1 MGNVIRNIRIG
12 GVTNIAQMS
21 VPLEALTALVAPNN
35 YGKSNVLQ
43 GVEFAVRFMTATP
56 QERRQMMAQRTL
68 IPINAS
74 MDCRPFE
81 FEISGTTDDY
91 DYEYGY
97 RFEWA
102 TTKEGLTGQRITGEW
117 LRAKGTAEPTLERMQ
132 SQAGLN
138 RGSSESH
145 LSLLRDGRVASEEGE
160 ANFAERG
167 GGRRSQPKY
176 RSLLKRD
183 GETEALM
190 APTPTSRC
198 SKPLTVDGSTLA
210 LDRLS
215 GIDKLFFAPL
225 VGALQRLSVQRVN
238 TLDNPDGI
246 FSTPYPA
253 TGTALYSTA
262 MPRSGETGYFINSLR
277 RLAPDRYEL
286 LRSTLLQLIP
296 GIEDFEPVQVDL
308 SERADV
314 PFQMPNTYYDIRVK
328 ERHNNQYT
336 SINSVSTGCKKIL
349 WVLTTAMAASMNGV
363 QLLMFEELENSVHP
377 RLLQSLLQVV
387 DTLAGDT
394 KVITTSHSPFLV
406 RYLRPER
413 IYLGLPTP
421 EGVADFRTIRPS
433 KVKKVLQLASGED
446 TSVGEYLF
454 EMMLDAEADQDM
466 LDEYFVR

>member
-1 MGNVIRNIRIG
+1 MNNIIRNIRIG
-12 GVTNIAQMS
+12 GITNIAQVS

-43 GVEFAVRFMTATP
+43 GVEFAVRFLIAAP

-74 MDCRPFE
+74 MDSRPFE
-81 FEISGTTDDY
+81 FEVSGTTNDY
-91 DYEYGY
+91 NYEYGY

-102 TTKEGLTGQRITGEW
+102 TTKEGLQGQRITGEW
-117 LRAKGTAEPTLERMQ
+117 LRAKGADE
-132 SQAGLN
+132 
-138 RGSSESH
+138 
-145 LSLLRDGRVASEEGE
+145 
-160 ANFAERG
+160 
-167 GGRRSQPKY
+167 PKY
-176 RSLLKRD
+176 RSLLKRE

-198 SKPLTVDGSTLA
+198 SKPLAVDGATLA
-210 LDRLS
+210 LDRLA
-215 GIDKLFFAPL
+215 GMGKLFFAAL
-225 VGALQRLSVQRVN
+225 VRELQGISVQRVN

-253 TGTALYSTA
+253 NGTALYSTA

-277 RLAPDRYEL
+277 HLAPDRYEL

-406 RYLRPER
+406 KYLRPER
-413 IYLGLPTP
+413 IYLGLPSP
-421 EGVADFRTIRPS
+421 VGVADFRTIRPS

-454 EMMLDAEADQDM
+454 EMMLDAEADQEM

>member
-12 GVTNIAQMS
+12 GITNIAQVS
-21 VPLEALTALVAPNN
+21 LPLEVLTALVAPNN

-43 GVEFAVRFMTATP
+43 GVEFAVRFMTAAP
-56 QERRQMMAQRTL
+56 QERKQMMAQRTL

-74 MDCRPFE
+74 MDSRPFE
-81 FEISGTTDDY
+81 FEISGTADDY
-91 DYEYGY
+91 DYQYGY
-97 RFEWA
+97 RCEWA
-102 TTKEGLTGQRITGEW
+102 TTKEGLPGQRITGEW
-117 LRAKGTAEPTLERMQ
+117 LRAKQQDE
-132 SQAGLN
+132 
-138 RGSSESH
+138 
-145 LSLLRDGRVASEEGE
+145 
-160 ANFAERG
+160 
-167 GGRRSQPKY
+167 PKY

-183 GETEALM
+183 VETEALM

-198 SKPLTVDGSTLA
+198 SKPLAVDGSTLA

-225 VGALQRLSVQRVN
+225 VRALQGLRVQRVN

-253 TGTALYSTA
+253 NGTALYSTA

-277 RLAPDRYEL
+277 SLAPDRYEL

-308 SERADV
+308 SQRADV

-336 SINSVSTGCKKIL
+336 SINSVSTGSKKIL

-363 QLLMFEELENSVHP
+363 QLLRFEELENSVHP

-413 IYLGLPTP
+413 IWLGLPSP
-421 EGVADFRTIRPS
+421 VGVADFRTIRPS

-454 EMMLDAEADQDM
+454 EMMLDAEADQEM
-466 LDEYFVR
+466 LDEYFAR

>member
-1 MGNVIRNIRIG
+1 MIESCFFAGETQKIDAYMGNVIRNIKIG
-12 GVTNIAQMS
+12 GVTNIAQVS

-43 GVEFAVRFMTATP
+43 GVEFAVRFMTAAP
-56 QERRQMMAQRTL
+56 QERRQMMAQRAL

-74 MDCRPFE
+74 MDSHPFQ
-81 FEISGTTDDY
+81 FEVSGTTDNY
-91 DYEYGY
+91 DYQYGF

-117 LRAKGTAEPTLERMQ
+117 LRAKGTDE
-132 SQAGLN
+132 
-138 RGSSESH
+138 
-145 LSLLRDGRVASEEGE
+145 
-160 ANFAERG
+160 
-167 GGRRSQPKY
+167 PKY
-176 RSLLKRD
+176 RSLLKRES
-183 GETEALM
+183 ETEALM

-198 SKPLTVDGSTLA
+198 SKPLSVDDSTLA
-210 LDRLS
+210 LDRLGS
-215 GIDKLFFAPL
+215 IDKLFFNAL
-225 VGALQRLSVQRVN
+225 VRDLQGLSVQRVN
-238 TLDNPDGI
+238 TLNNPDDI

-253 TGTALYSTA
+253 NGTAIYSTA
-262 MPRSGETGYFINSLR
+262 IPRSGETGYFINSLR
-277 RLAPDRYEL
+277 QLAPDRYEL

-308 SERADV
+308 SQRADV

-349 WVLTTAMAASMNGV
+349 WVLTTAMAAGMNGV

-387 DTLAGDT
+387 DTLAGET

-413 IYLGLPTP
+413 IWLGLPSP

-433 KVKKVLQLASGED
+433 KVKKVMQLASGED

-454 EMMLDAEADQDM
+454 EMMLDAEADQEM

>member
-1 MGNVIRNIRIG
+1 MGNIIRNIRIG
-12 GVTNIAQMS
+12 GITNIAEVS

-43 GVEFAVRFMTATP
+43 GVEFAIRFLTAAP
-56 QERRQMMAQRTL
+56 QDRRQMMAQRTL
-68 IPINAS
+68 IPINTS
-74 MDCRPFE
+74 MDSRPFV

-91 DYEYGY
+91 DYQYGY

-102 TTKEGLTGQRITGEW
+102 TTKEGLQGQRITGEW
-117 LRAKGTAEPTLERMQ
+117 LRAKGADEPTLERMQ
-132 SQAGLN
+132 SQAGL
-138 RGSSESH
+138 S
-145 LSLLRDGRVASEEGE
+145 
-160 ANFAERG
+160 FAERG

-183 GETEALM
+183 AETEALM

-198 SKPLTVDGSTLA
+198 SKPLAVDGATLA
-210 LDRLS
+210 LDRLA
-215 GIDKLFFAPL
+215 GIDKLFFAAL
-225 VGALQRLSVQRVN
+225 VRELQGLSVLRVN

-253 TGTALYSTA
+253 NGTALYSTA

-277 RLAPDRYEL
+277 QLAPDRYEL

-308 SERADV
+308 SQRADV

-349 WVLTTAMAASMNGV
+349 WVLTTAMAAGMNGV

-413 IYLGLPTP
+413 IWLGLPSP

-433 KVKKVLQLASGED
+433 KVKKVMQLASGED

-454 EMMLDAEADQDM
+454 EMMLDAEADQEM

>member
-1 MGNVIRNIRIG
+1 MSNVIKNIRIG
-12 GVTNIAQMS
+12 GITNIAEVS

-43 GVEFAVRFMTATP
+43 GVEFAVRFLTATP
-56 QERRQMMAQRTL
+56 QERRGMMAQRKL
-68 IPINAS
+68 IPINQS
-74 MDCRPFE
+74 MDNRPFE
-81 FEISGTTDDY
+81 FEISGTAAGY

-117 LRAKGTAEPTLERMQ
+117 LRAKDT
-132 SQAGLN
+132 
-138 RGSSESH
+138 
-145 LSLLRDGRVASEEGE
+145 EE
-160 ANFAERG
+160 
-167 GGRRSQPKY
+167 PKY
-176 RSLLKRD
+176 RSLLKRE

-198 SKPLTVDGSTLA
+198 SKPLAVDGVTLA
-210 LDRLS
+210 LDRL
-215 GIDKLFFAPL
+215 GALDKLFFAAL
-225 VGALQRLSVQRVN
+225 VRELQGLSVQRVN

-246 FSTPYPA
+246 FSTPYPQG
-253 TGTALYSTA
+253 GTELYSTA

-277 RLAPDRYEL
+277 RLAPERYEL

-296 GIEDFEPVQVDL
+296 DIEDFEPVQVDL

-349 WVLTTAMAASMNGV
+349 WVLTMAMAASMNGV
-363 QLLMFEELENSVHP
+363 ALLMFEELENSVHP

-387 DTLAGDT
+387 DVLAGDT
-394 KVITTSHSPFLV
+394 KVMTTSHSPFLV
-406 RYLRPER
+406 KYLRPER
-413 IYLGLPTP
+413 IYLGLPSP

-454 EMMLDAEADQDM
+454 EMMLDAEADQEM

>member
-1 MGNVIRNIRIG
+1 MSNVIRNIRIG
-12 GVTNIAQMS
+12 GITNIAEVS

-43 GVEFAVRFMTATP
+43 GVEFAVRFLTATS
-56 QERRQMMAQRTL
+56 QERRGMMAQRKL
-68 IPINAS
+68 IPINQS
-74 MDCRPFE
+74 MDNRPFE
-81 FEISGTTDDY
+81 FEISGTAAGY

-117 LRAKGTAEPTLERMQ
+117 LRAKGTDGPTLERMQ
-132 SQAGLN
+132 SQAGL
-138 RGSSESH
+138 S
-145 LSLLRDGRVASEEGE
+145 
-160 ANFAERG
+160 FAERG

-176 RSLLKRD
+176 RSLLKRER
-183 GETEALM
+183 ETEALM
-190 APTPTSRC
+190 APTPMSRC
-198 SKPLTVDGSTLA
+198 SKPLAVDGVTLA
-210 LDRLS
+210 LDRL
-215 GIDKLFFAPL
+215 GALDKLFFSAL
-225 VGALQRLSVQRVN
+225 VRELQGLSVQRVN

-246 FSTPYPA
+246 FSTPYPQG
-253 TGTALYSTA
+253 GTELYSTA

-277 RLAPDRYEL
+277 RLAPERYEL

-296 GIEDFEPVQVDL
+296 DIEDFEPVQVDL

-349 WVLTTAMAASMNGV
+349 WVLTMAMAASMNGV
-363 QLLMFEELENSVHP
+363 ALLMFEELENSVHP

-387 DTLAGDT
+387 DVLAGDT
-394 KVITTSHSPFLV
+394 KVMTTSHSPFLV
-406 RYLRPER
+406 KYLRPER
-413 IYLGLPTP
+413 IYLGLPSP

-454 EMMLDAEADQDM
+454 EMMLDAEADQEM